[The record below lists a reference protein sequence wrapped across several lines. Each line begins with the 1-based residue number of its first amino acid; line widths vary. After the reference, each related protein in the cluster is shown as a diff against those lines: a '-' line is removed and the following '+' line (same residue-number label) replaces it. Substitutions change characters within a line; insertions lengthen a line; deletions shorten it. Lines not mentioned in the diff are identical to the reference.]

1 MMEIHPTGP
10 IIFQRKLI
18 GINEY
23 QNTVFIS
30 LNDRLQHISELN
42 IEYIDM
48 LKVDPTL
55 SKNVLI
61 VNDIKIDVKQKQ
73 RYMRIIKEV

>member
-1 MMEIHPTGP
+1 M
-10 IIFQRKLI
+10 FQRELI

>member
-1 MMEIHPTGP
+1 
-10 IIFQRKLI
+10 
-18 GINEY
+18 
-23 QNTVFIS
+23 VFIS

>member
-1 MMEIHPTGP
+1 M
-10 IIFQRKLI
+10 
-18 GINEY
+18 
-23 QNTVFIS
+23 FIS

-55 SKNVLI
+55 SKKCFNSE
-61 VNDIKIDVKQKQ
+61 
-73 RYMRIIKEV
+73 RYKN